1 MDQTRQTEQT
11 ERRDQFEQRLAH
23 LMHSA
28 PGQTPF
34 EPRHRERLMAG
45 VRARRRARAARRAAG
60 SVLVACG
67 LVLGL
72 LLLPDTLAGDG
83 SGPADPRPASTP
95 SRPEPS
101 ETSDAT
107 APPPPP
113 AETWDATSQDDTTLS
128 GAEDGSDAP

>member
-1 MDQTRQTEQT
+1 MDQTKQTEQH
-11 ERRDQFEQRLAH
+11 DQFERRLAH

-28 PGQTPF
+28 PGQAPF

-95 SRPEPS
+95 YHPEPS

-107 APPPPP
+107 EAPPPP
-113 AETWDATSQDDTTLS
+113 ADTREATTRDDATVS
-128 GAEDGSDAP
+128 GTEDGSDAP